1 MDVELLR
8 AFVAVADSGGFSAAA
23 RSLNRTQSA
32 VSLQIKRLE
41 ERVGAPL
48 FRRTSRQ
55 VALSEAGGTLLPY
68 ARRLLRLQEEAQE
81 AVGRG
86 AQTQV
91 LRLGLPDEQALAYLP
106 ELLPHFA
113 RAHPEVQ
120 LAIVCDQSDLLVERL
135 ADGLLDLVLAI
146 RHDPASSGEHV
157 ASEPLVWVAA
167 EDYRPAPDAVVPL
180 ALHGEG
186 CAYRAEGLGELGRR
200 GRRWRVA
207 FTSQSPTGIN
217 LAVQAG
223 LAVTVKA
230 ARSVPEGCRVLG
242 EAEGLPPLQPAV
254 VELHRNPATTSLAAE
269 ELARRLIAAV
279 QSANGSAP
287 SP

>member
-1 MDVELLR
+1 MDAELLR

-41 ERVGAPL
+41 EGVGAPL
-48 FRRTSRQ
+48 FRRSSRR

-68 ARRLLRLQEEAQE
+68 ARRLLRLQEEAQQ
-81 AVGRG
+81 AVGRSTR
-86 AQTQV
+86 TQV

-106 ELLPHFA
+106 ELLPAFA
-113 RAHPEVQ
+113 RSHPEVQ
-120 LAIVCDQSDLLVERL
+120 LAIVCDQSDLLVEQL

-157 ASEPLVWVAA
+157 AGEPLVWVAA
-167 EDYRPAPDAVVPL
+167 AGLRLEPGAAVPL

-186 CAYRAEGLGELGRR
+186 CAYRAEALGQLGRH
-200 GRRWRVA
+200 GRRWRIA
-207 FTSQSPTGIN
+207 FTSQSPTGVN

-230 ARSVPEGCRVLG
+230 ARSLPEGCRVLG
-242 EAEGLPPLQPAV
+242 AEEGLPPLQPAV
-254 VELHRNPATTSLAAE
+254 VELHRNPATTTLAAE
-269 ELARRLIAAV
+269 DLARRLVAAV
-279 QSANGSAP
+279 QAINGG
-287 SP
+287 